1 MKSTVTVLFPPELDS
16 LQRVENNCGRIEAR
30 AIDVY
35 GVTSEQLG
43 FPHAKSAAML
53 MQATDQCK
61 EIESTDEMVVYLLS
75 SRSGLNAKQMLEL
88 KRGYWDIENGAH
100 QRLDNSRFQED
111 KSRVRNRTSAHN
123 LGLFR
128 RAALSLARHWIDH
141 QPNARLATTNGF
153 FGEMK
158 KNRSETAFRIVTSKK
173 PSWLPKV
180 TTASI

>member
-1 MKSTVTVLFPPELDS
+1 VLFPPRPDA
-16 LQRVENNCGRIEAR
+16 LQRVEKNCGRIEAR
-30 AIDVY
+30 AIETY
-35 GVTSEQLG
+35 GVNSEQVC

-53 MQATDQCK
+53 MQCTDQCK
-61 EIESTDEMVVYLLS
+61 DPGSIDDMVVYLLS
-75 SRSGLNAKQMLEL
+75 SRSGLGSKEMLDL

-111 KSRVRNRTSAHN
+111 KSRVRNRNSAHN

-153 FGEMK
+153 FGAMK
-158 KNRSETAFRIVTSKK
+158 KNRSELAFRVATSKS
-173 PSWLPKV
+173 PSWLPK
-180 TTASI
+180 ASTDAI

>member
-1 MKSTVTVLFPPELDS
+1 MLFPPPLDA
-16 LQRVENNCGRIEAR
+16 LQRIEKNCGRIEAR
-30 AIDVY
+30 AIESY
-35 GVTSEQLG
+35 AVTSEQVC

-53 MQATDQCK
+53 MQTTNKCK
-61 EIESTDEMVVYLLS
+61 DPESIDDMVVYLLS
-75 SRSGLNAKQMLEL
+75 SRAGLSAEEMLDL

-111 KSRVRNRTSAHN
+111 KSRVRNRNSAHN

-153 FGEMK
+153 FGAMK
-158 KNRSETAFRIVTSKK
+158 KNRSELAFRVVTSKK

-180 TTASI
+180 SPDAI

>member
-1 MKSTVTVLFPPELDS
+1 MFFPPRPDA
-16 LQRVENNCGRIEAR
+16 LQRVEKNCGRIEAR
-30 AIDVY
+30 AIEVY
-35 GVTSEQLG
+35 GVNSEQVC

-53 MQATDQCK
+53 MQCTDQGK
-61 EIESTDEMVVYLLS
+61 EDPESADDMVVYLLS
-75 SRSGLNAKQMLEL
+75 SRVGLSAEEMLDL

-111 KSRVRNRTSAHN
+111 KSRVRNRKSAHN

-128 RAALSLARHWIDH
+128 RAALSLARHWINH

-153 FGEMK
+153 FGVMK
-158 KNRSETAFRIVTSKK
+158 KNKCELAFRVVTSKK

-180 TTASI
+180 TTKAI